1 MSTTSGRIDTTEFK
15 PASGITKFFLFL
27 IISICIIAYYF
38 SELNQ
43 MYIAGILK
51 FFQYFLGIIFG
62 IIGGFIGV
70 SIGRYIQTSVGTVR
84 VYEKSVLDIFSRK
97 IMLKIGPGML
107 GCAIGVIIA
116 LLVTIAIFK
125 PVPLIRPQAYID
137 TTTGQQNIYLYK
149 DGTGYI
155 LFDKEVTNFMK
166 WKQIEDKLV
175 FEIYG
180 EEQEE
185 VGEFYAKLLTAEDNK
200 NLKRDKQGIFSFNG
214 NSYKDDIYA
223 HQDKE
228 PYHYSNLKKMT
239 TK

>member
-1 MSTTSGRIDTTEFK
+1 MELKLMSTTSGRIDTTEFK

-70 SIGRYIQTSVGTVR
+70 SIGRYIQTNVGAVR

-97 IMLKIGPGML
+97 IMLKIGPGLAGCVL
-107 GCAIGVIIA
+107 GVF
-116 LLVTIAIFK
+116 IAIFGTITIFK
-125 PVPLIRPQAYID
+125 PATYVYPDSYTEIYKERQH
-137 TTTGQQNIYLYK
+137 IYLYE

-155 LFDKEVTNFMK
+155 LCDGKATNFIK
-166 WKQIEDKLV
+166 WRQDGYKLIFDIYDENGGHNESYASVLTKEDEEDLKRKHK
-175 FEIYG
+175 YG
-180 EEQEE
+180 TFSWNEN
-185 VGEFYAKLLTAEDNK
+185 FYKRDASDYNYK
-200 NLKRDKQGIFSFNG
+200 NLKKNMEKQ
-214 NSYKDDIYA
+214 
-223 HQDKE
+223 
-228 PYHYSNLKKMT
+228 
-239 TK
+239 